1 MTDPAP
7 DNPLTDDPVLARRA
21 QIARWVRVGKRI
33 GYSLWLIAIILYAIG
48 LIDRYRPG
56 LVTAI
61 VTCLLVGS
69 VFLLPAIILGY
80 AVRAADREDRGEGL
94 IP

>member
-1 MTDPAP
+1 MTDPPTP
-7 DNPLTDDPVLARRA
+7 DSADDPVLARRA
-21 QIARWVRVGKRI
+21 QIAGWVSHGKRI
-33 GYSLWLIAIILYAIG
+33 GYSLWGIAIVLYAVG

-61 VTCLLVGS
+61 VACLIVGS
-69 VFLLPAIILGY
+69 VFLLPAIIFGY
-80 AVRAADREDRGEGL
+80 AVRAADREDREEGR

>member
-1 MTDPAP
+1 MIKRPS
-7 DNPLTDDPVLARRA
+7 DNPTHDPVLARRA
-21 QIARWVRVGKRI
+21 QIAGWVSLGKRI
-33 GYSLWLIAIILYAIG
+33 GYSLWGIAIVLYTIG

-61 VTCLLVGS
+61 VACLIVGS
-69 VFLLPAIILGY
+69 VFLLPSIIFGY
-80 AVRAADREDRGEGL
+80 AVRAADREDREEGR